1 MSPDGLRL
9 CLNDGRGGRPLRSL
23 ACPSA
28 SCTWPNIEYSRCVC
42 SRVSAASWCTGV
54 RRLSRTLEISLAR
67 GRNCHPSTV
76 FHKKMYQSNRSN
88 TLPLHHDAARNMHLE
103 ISSYTQVKNRVCAKC
118 MAEQTG
124 VHGVICHAEAR
135 KYVPEHALELI
146 LPALMPPRA
155 CAVPP
160 RHTCTPLAQD
170 GRQVH
175 TCRAESALDGYSG
188 FAHAVIMFVQ
198 TQSCGQCAP
207 RYRLRVRVECANIS
221 IARIFFRS
229 GHFYQVRQ
237 LLATTGRNEKAREAG
252 QTTLPIPRRVTASAA
267 ELGPDRHG

>member
-1 MSPDGLRL
+1 MGIGTMMSPDGLRL

-135 KYVPEHALELI
+135 KYLPDHALELI
-146 LPALMPPRA
+146 LPVLMPPRA
-155 CAVPP
+155 CAVHA
-160 RHTCTPLAQD
+160 RHM
-170 GRQVH
+170 
-175 TCRAESALDGYSG
+175 
-188 FAHAVIMFVQ
+188 HA
-198 TQSCGQCAP
+198 
-207 RYRLRVRVECANIS
+207 
-221 IARIFFRS
+221 
-229 GHFYQVRQ
+229 
-237 LLATTGRNEKAREAG
+237 
-252 QTTLPIPRRVTASAA
+252 RR
-267 ELGPDRHG
+267 